1 MQTGPPNDQA
11 VGEGHALSKA
21 YKENNA
27 YLIQGAG
34 EGQFRSRF
42 AEDAVLCRRQELA
55 PLRVAVR
62 DAELHSS
69 AHRRVLSVHMMPRG
83 TRCDACGGSAILHPA
98 AFLRIPDNLPRGWEV
113 SPNLC
118 KADWASHLLCAS

>member
-1 MQTGPPNDQA
+1 MLSVILLPGKQSPAPTPPES
-11 VGEGHALSKA
+11 V
-21 YKENNA
+21 
-27 YLIQGAG
+27 
-34 EGQFRSRF
+34 
-42 AEDAVLCRRQELA
+42 
-55 PLRVAVR
+55 
-62 DAELHSS
+62 
-69 AHRRVLSVHMMPRG
+69 VLSVHMMPRG